1 MGDKKILSFSIGP
14 VQSFITQARK
24 TKDSFSGS
32 KLLSDIIHFVL
43 SEFAEEQIIFPDKR
57 IESKPNRFII
67 LLDKD
72 TDEKY
77 IVEKIENV
85 ARTKY
90 LDIALNTYKEIF
102 GDDIVPVGFKEQIE
116 DFLDINW
123 VLLDYDEKNYNEIYN
138 ELDSL
143 MGSIKNTR
151 IYRQIEYKQSGLGEK
166 GKKCNVC
173 GERNALFYKKKP
185 PKSLQSLEYKVVK
198 DNFISEKESLCAI
211 CFTKRYYKK
220 KAKDSVF
227 PSTADISLMNVIDKL
242 DGEVFNSQTLKD
254 EGNFT
259 ADLLFEENIS
269 MEYIKENGMLD
280 MTLTVNEEEELIRE
294 LRAKEEHI
302 KNEMKEKGLKLSKY
316 YGIISFDG
324 DSMGKWLSGE
334 KIDETK
340 VSLLEFHRNL
350 SSLLGKFS
358 DEARN
363 IIIAPKGGIIYAGG
377 EDFLGFINLENL
389 FIVMKDLRQQFD
401 IIVNRP
407 LKRYYKNEKYNLTF
421 SAGVCITH
429 YKTTLFSSIMWAKRM
444 EKKAK
449 DIDGKNA
456 FAIALLK
463 RSGEIKMAGFKWQ
476 EDAEDYIIIELAK
489 RIIDVLAKGYF
500 SDSFIYA
507 LGETIRRLP
516 DEYKSKKDINKETLN
531 NMMKS
536 EIKRLIKR
544 SADINKMGNNADKKV
559 EQLLNYLIDIYNRSS
574 IHKNGIKN
582 NFMDF
587 LYILTFIKGEVYC
600 ENRN

>member
-24 TKDSFSGS
+24 TKDPFSGS

-43 SEFAEEQIIFPDKR
+43 SEFAEEQIIFPDKS

-90 LDIALNTYKEIF
+90 LDIAINTYKEIF

-123 VLLDYDEKNYNEIYN
+123 VLLDYDEKNYKEIYN
-138 ELDSL
+138 ELDSI

-151 IYRQIEYKQSGLGEK
+151 RYRQIEYKQSGLGEK

-185 PKSLQSLEYKVVK
+185 SESLQPFEYKVVK

-211 CFTKRYYKK
+211 CFTKRYYEKET
-220 KAKDSVF
+220 KDGVF
-227 PSTADISLMNVIDKL
+227 PSTADISLMNVIDSPG
-242 DGEVFNSQTLKD
+242 DEIFNSRTLKC

-269 MEYIKENGMLD
+269 MEYIKENGMINKV
-280 MTLTVNEEEELIRE
+280 LTEKEEEELIRE
-294 LRAKEEHI
+294 LKAKEKHI
-302 KNEMKEKGLKLSKY
+302 KNEIKEKGLKPSKY

-334 KIDETK
+334 KIDEK
-340 VSLLEFHRNL
+340 KGSLLEFHKNL

-363 IIIAPKGGIIYAGG
+363 TIIASKGRIIYAGG

-389 FIVMKDLRQQFD
+389 FIVMKGLRQLFD
-401 IIVNRP
+401 TKVNLP
-407 LKRYYKNEKYNLTF
+407 LKKYYKNEKDNLTF
-421 SAGVCITH
+421 SAGICITH
-429 YKTTLFSSIMWAKRM
+429 YKTTLFNSIMWAKKM
-444 EKKAK
+444 EEKAK
-449 DIDGKNA
+449 DMDGKNA

-463 RSGEIKMAGFKWQ
+463 RSGEIEMASFKWQ
-476 EDAEDYIIIELAK
+476 EDNEDYTIIEFAK
-489 RIIDVLAKGYF
+489 EIIDVLAKGYF

-507 LGETIRRLP
+507 LDETIRRLP

-536 EIKRLIKR
+536 EIKRLVKR
-544 SADINKMGNNADKKV
+544 SADSSKIGNNADKKI
-559 EQLLNYLIDIYNRSS
+559 EQLTDCLIDIYNRSN
-574 IHKNGIKN
+574 IHKEGIKN